1 MERHQEEEIM
11 KELRTTTEQLH
22 GLWNEIG
29 FDEVACNERREMIT
43 AHIKDL
49 LKTMWEQEN
58 KLKKKLLSS
67 IEDNGQEFYQLN
79 KELGTTLPDPEENL
93 SLLELERYLRHNVK
107 QLQDEVKKRRLRIR
121 DLRQAEQELCER
133 LIEEPSNVVNKPIPS
148 LDDMEDLERRI
159 RTLEQEKINR
169 EKTFQHLKSNI
180 AKLMEELE
188 QKANTTFERDIL
200 SEVEG
205 LFTLSQQNLKQMKHL
220 NEEYEQRVKDNKN
233 ESLELHERIRLL
245 SDRLGLDPSERDQ
258 FLATADGHTPSTL
271 AKLRA
276 ELSRLQ
282 ELKQQNMARFIN
294 QLRRELE
301 TWWEKCYITDEEK
314 NAFLPYLSEVYTE
327 EILEAHDAE
336 VQRLQEYYTENE
348 RLFLKIK
355 QRQEVWN
362 KLMELEEKAN
372 DPNRLFGNRGCSLLQ
387 EEKERKRVRNELPRI
402 EKELEDLVLQW
413 EVEKGKPFLLGEQS
427 VSEYIQNQWEKYK
440 NQKEKEKKDRQNAR
454 AKQLNME
461 SRLGT
466 RTPTVKRRIARNDTL
481 RTSKI
486 RRIGE
491 ESPGQSTTLTPTN
504 ATRRTVLRE
513 QNQNTLKNTTV
524 QKFAKKDGTLSS
536 NDISTYSHF
545 SDGIQRRSE
554 RENIRSSTV
563 HGANKAPLL
572 VCRPSPRRPPPGL
585 PKTPKTLPRVAT
597 RRSPRF
603 SAPRASRHSPRS
615 TTVSRMVSPASS
627 STFKSPRAG
636 TPRATTPNR
645 WSKLSFLI

>member
-11 KELRTTTEQLH
+11 KELRNTTEQLH
-22 GLWNEIG
+22 GLWKEIG
-29 FDEVACNERREMIT
+29 FDEAACSERREMIT
-43 AHIKDL
+43 AHVKDL

-93 SLLELERYLRHNVK
+93 SLLELERYLRHSVEK
-107 QLQDEVKKRRLRIR
+107 LQDEVKKRRLRIR
-121 DLRQAEQELCER
+121 ELRQAEQELCER
-133 LIEEPSNVVNKPIPS
+133 LIEEPSNVVNKPIPT

-180 AKLMEELE
+180 ARLMEELE

-220 NEEYEQRVKDNKN
+220 NEEYEQRVKDNKT

-258 FLATADGHTPSTL
+258 FLATADGHTPSVL
-271 AKLRA
+271 VKLRS

-314 NAFLPYLSEVYTE
+314 NAFSPYLSEIYTE

-348 RLFLKIK
+348 KLFLKVK

-413 EVEKGKPFLLGEQS
+413 EVEKGKPFLLGDQS

-440 NQKEKEKKDRQNAR
+440 NQKEQEKKDRQNAR
-454 AKQLNME
+454 AKQLNIE
-461 SRLGT
+461 SRMGT
-466 RTPTVKRRIARNDTL
+466 RPPTVKRRIARNDTL

-545 SDGIQRRSE
+545 SSVLQSE
-554 RENIRSSTV
+554 
-563 HGANKAPLL
+563 
-572 VCRPSPRRPPPGL
+572 PGL
-585 PKTPKTLPRVAT
+585 TSTISSRDLRNNTSSRVC
-597 RRSPRF
+597 
-603 SAPRASRHSPRS
+603 
-615 TTVSRMVSPASS
+615 
-627 STFKSPRAG
+627 
-636 TPRATTPNR
+636 
-645 WSKLSFLI
+645 KLR

>member
-11 KELRTTTEQLH
+11 KELRNTTEQLH

-29 FDEVACNERREMIT
+29 FDKPACNERREMIT

-79 KELGTTLPDPEENL
+79 KELGTTLPDPEENM
-93 SLLELERYLRHNVK
+93 SLLELERYLRHSVEK
-107 QLQDEVKKRRLRIR
+107 LQDEVKKRRLRIR

-133 LIEEPSNVVNKPIPS
+133 LIEEPSNAINKPIPA
-148 LDDMEDLERRI
+148 LEDIEDLERRI

-180 AKLMEELE
+180 ARLMEELE

-200 SEVEG
+200 SEVED
-205 LFTLSQQNLKQMKHL
+205 LFTLSQQNMKQMKHL
-220 NEEYEQRVKDNKN
+220 NEEYEQRVKDNKT

-245 SDRLGLDPSERDQ
+245 CDRLGLDPGERDQ
-258 FLATADGHTPSTL
+258 FLATADGHTPSVL

-314 NAFLPYLSEVYTE
+314 NAFSPYLSEIYTE

-348 RLFLKIK
+348 KLFLKIK

-402 EKELEDLVLQW
+402 ETELEDLVLQW
-413 EVEKGKPFLLGEQS
+413 EVEKGKPFLLGDQS
-427 VSEYIQNQWEKYK
+427 VSEYIQTQWENYK
-440 NQKEKEKKDRQNAR
+440 NQKEQEKKDRQSAR
-454 AKQLNME
+454 AKQLNIE
-461 SRLGT
+461 SRMGT
-466 RTPTVKRRIARNDTL
+466 RPPTVKRRIARNDTL
-481 RTSKI
+481 RNSKI

-545 SDGIQRRSE
+545 SSVLQSE
-554 RENIRSSTV
+554 
-563 HGANKAPLL
+563 
-572 VCRPSPRRPPPGL
+572 PGL
-585 PKTPKTLPRVAT
+585 TSTISSMDLRKNTSSRV
-597 RRSPRF
+597 
-603 SAPRASRHSPRS
+603 
-615 TTVSRMVSPASS
+615 
-627 STFKSPRAG
+627 
-636 TPRATTPNR
+636 
-645 WSKLSFLI
+645 WKLR